1 MSNSQ
6 PSVQNRR
13 FLAAASLIIVLTAGL
28 AASAWPAVLSYG
40 REQSA
45 RLVTAGHRAA
55 GDEARLYARL
65 AYVLDP
71 GNPAAALSEA
81 TAKLAV
87 GEPAAAL
94 RTLDRARQFDASL
107 NQAANHV
114 RLKAA
119 LESGDIGLAVLTADR
134 ILDGRDSRLG
144 LVLAALAYGVAG
156 KPERIEALK
165 ARVTSPEVL
174 QSVLRAGG
182 SKLTLAVELR
192 ATGLPVSSRI
202 ILEQAEVSVPRNL
215 LLASLIKGEG
225 RDSDLPKLAK
235 LYREAI
241 TIDPSGTAARAG
253 LIGVLRAQKDDSAAD
268 TQQKLLNRL
277 QAGRP

>member
-28 AASAWPAVLSYG
+28 AAYSWPAVLAYG

-45 RLVTAGHRAA
+45 RLVTAGHRTA

-71 GNPAAALSEA
+71 GNPPAALSEA
-81 TAKLAV
+81 TAKLAA

-94 RTLDRARQFDASL
+94 STLDRARPFDASL

-119 LESGDIGLAVLTADR
+119 LETGDTGLAVLTADR
-134 ILDGRDSRLG
+134 ILKGRDSRLG
-144 LVLAALAYGVAG
+144 LVLSALAYGVAG
-156 KPERIEALK
+156 KPERIEVLK
-165 ARVTSPEVL
+165 ARVTAPETL
-174 QSVLRAGG
+174 QAILRAGG
-182 SKLTLAVELR
+182 SKVT
-192 ATGLPVSSRI
+192 
-202 ILEQAEVSVPRNL
+202 
-215 LLASLIKGEG
+215 
-225 RDSDLPKLAK
+225 
-235 LYREAI
+235 
-241 TIDPSGTAARAG
+241 
-253 LIGVLRAQKDDSAAD
+253 
-268 TQQKLLNRL
+268 
-277 QAGRP
+277 